1 MSQET
6 IDVSRVIDDARFNR
20 FHWMVLFWCA
30 LIIIFDGYDLVI
42 YGVVLPVLM
51 KEWAMTPL
59 QAGALGSYALFGMMA
74 GALLFGPLSDKIG
87 RKKSITICV
96 VLFSGFTV
104 LNGFARNPTEFG
116 VCRFIAGLGIG
127 GVMPNV
133 VALMSEYAPRKI
145 RSTLVAIMFSGYSVG
160 GMLSAGLGM
169 VLIPSH
175 GWQAVFYVAAVPLL
189 LLPLIMKFLP
199 ESVGFMIRQGR
210 IDEAQQVLSRVEPGY
225 RPAAGHMLTMPALKA
240 GGAPLLELFREGRA
254 LRTLMLWAAFFCC
267 LLMVYALNS
276 WLPKLMNQA
285 GYGLGSSL
293 SFLLVLN
300 FGAIFGAVGGG
311 WLGDRFNLPRV
322 LAVFFALAAGAIG
335 LLGFNSPAWLVY
347 TLIAVAGATTIGSQ
361 ILLYAC
367 GAQFYGLA
375 IRSTGLGWASGVG
388 RNGAIVGPVLGGALM
403 GIGVP
408 LSANFLAFALPGAI
422 ACLAMLAFAWGGS
435 RGGTSKAMGSRASEV
450 GSAGVAMRT

>member
-1 MSQET
+1 MT
-6 IDVSRVIDDARFNR
+6 RDIDASRLIDDARFNR

-51 KEWAMTPL
+51 KEWALTPL

-87 RKKSITICV
+87 RKKAITICV

-116 VCRFIAGLGIG
+116 LCRFIAGLGIG

-133 VALMSEYAPRKI
+133 VALMSEYAPKKI

-169 VLIPSH
+169 LLLPSH
-175 GWQAVFYVAAVPLL
+175 GWQAVFFVAGIPLL

-210 IDEAQQVLSRVEPGY
+210 IAEAQQVLSRVDPRH
-225 RPAAGHMLTMPALKA
+225 RPAPGQTLTMPALKA
-240 GGAPLLELFREGRA
+240 GGAPLLELFRDGRA
-254 LRTLMLWAAFFCC
+254 LRTMMLWTAFFCC

-322 LAVFFALAAGAIG
+322 LAIFFALAAVSIS
-335 LLGFNSPAWLVY
+335 LLGFNSPSWVLY

-375 IRSTGLGWASGVG
+375 IRSTGLGWASGIG
-388 RNGAIVGPVLGGALM
+388 RNGAIIGPVLGGALM
-403 GIGVP
+403 GMAVP
-408 LSANFLAFALPGAI
+408 LPVNFLAFALPGAL
-422 ACLAMLAFAWGGS
+422 ACAAMLVFVWTNGQAQRAAAPAPGL
-435 RGGTSKAMGSRASEV
+435 RGRVGT
-450 GSAGVAMRT
+450 VA

>member
-1 MSQET
+1 MT
-6 IDVSRVIDDARFNR
+6 RDIDVSRLIDDARFNR
-20 FHWMVLFWCA
+20 FHWRVLFWCA

-51 KEWAMTPL
+51 KEWALTPL

-87 RKKSITICV
+87 RKKAITICV

-104 LNGFARNPTEFG
+104 LNGLARNPTEFG
-116 VCRFIAGLGIG
+116 LCRFIAGLGIG

-133 VALMSEYAPRKI
+133 VALMSEYAPKKI

-175 GWQAVFYVAAVPLL
+175 GWQSVFYVAAVPLL
-189 LLPLIMKFLP
+189 LLPLIMSFLP

-210 IDEAQQVLSRVEPGY
+210 VAEAQQVLGRVEPSY
-225 RPAAGHMLTMPALKA
+225 RPQAGQTLTMPALKA
-240 GGAPLLELFREGRA
+240 GGAPLLELFRDGRA
-254 LRTLMLWAAFFCC
+254 LRTLMLWTAFFCC

-322 LAVFFALAAGAIG
+322 LVVFFALAAASIG
-335 LLGFNSPAWLVY
+335 LLGFNSPSWVLY
-347 TLIAVAGATTIGSQ
+347 SLIAVAGATTIGSQ

-375 IRSTGLGWASGVG
+375 IRSTGLGWASGIG
-388 RNGAIVGPVLGGALM
+388 RNGAIIGPVLGGALM
-403 GIGVP
+403 GMAVP
-408 LSANFLAFALPGAI
+408 LPVNFLAFALPGAV
-422 ACLAMLAFAWGGS
+422 ACLAMLVFVWTAGQAQRAPAPAGLGG
-435 RGGTSKAMGSRASEV
+435 RVGT
-450 GSAGVAMRT
+450 VA

>member
-1 MSQET
+1 MT
-6 IDVSRVIDDARFNR
+6 RDIDVSRLIDDARFNR

-51 KEWAMTPL
+51 KEWSLTPL
-59 QAGALGSYALFGMMA
+59 QAGALGSYALFGMMT
-74 GALLFGPLSDKIG
+74 GALLFGSLSDKIG
-87 RKKSITICV
+87 RKKAITICV
-96 VLFSGFTV
+96 VIFSGFTA
-104 LNGFARNPTEFG
+104 LNGLARNPTEFG
-116 VCRFIAGLGIG
+116 LCRFIAGLGIG

-169 VLIPSH
+169 VLLPSF
-175 GWQAVFYVAAVPLL
+175 GWQSVFFVAGIPLL
-189 LLPLIMKFLP
+189 LLPLIMRKLA
-199 ESVGFMIRQGR
+199 ESVGFLIRQGR
-210 IDEAQQVLSRVEPGY
+210 LEEAQQVLARVEPGY
-225 RPAAGHMLTMPALKA
+225 RAQAGQILTMPALQA
-240 GGAPLLELFREGRA
+240 GGAPLLALFREGRA
-254 LRTLMLWAAFFCC
+254 LRTLMLWLAFFCC

-311 WLGDRFNLPRV
+311 LLGDRFKLPRV
-322 LAVFFALAAGAIG
+322 LAIFFALSALSIG
-335 LLGFNSPAWLVY
+335 LLGFNSPSWVLY
-347 TLIAVAGATTIGSQ
+347 SLIAIAGATTIGSQ

-367 GAQFYGLA
+367 GAQFYGLS
-375 IRSTGLGWASGVG
+375 IRSTGLGWASGIG
-388 RNGAIVGPVLGGALM
+388 RNGAILGPMLGGALM
-403 GIGVP
+403 SAAVP
-408 LSANFLAFALPGAI
+408 LPMNFLAFALSGGV
-422 ACLAMLAFAWGGS
+422 ACLAMLAFVWADRTHS
-435 RGGTSKAMGSRASEV
+435 SSSKAGVSSTKPTPMSMANAS
-450 GSAGVAMRT
+450 

>member
-1 MSQET
+1 MSPQP
-6 IDVSRVIDDARFNR
+6 IDVSRVVDDARFNR

-51 KEWAMTPL
+51 KEWALTPL

-87 RKKSITICV
+87 RKKAITICV

-104 LNGFARNPTEFG
+104 LNGLARNPTEFG
-116 VCRFIAGLGIG
+116 LCRFIAGLGIG

-133 VALMSEYAPRKI
+133 VALMSEYAPKKI

-175 GWQAVFYVAAVPLL
+175 GWQSVFYVAAVPLL
-189 LLPLIMKFLP
+189 LLPLIMSFLP

-210 IDEAQQVLSRVEPGY
+210 VAEAQQVLGRVEPSY
-225 RPAAGHMLTMPALKA
+225 RPQAGQTLTMPALKA
-240 GGAPLLELFREGRA
+240 GGAPLLELFRDGRA
-254 LRTLMLWAAFFCC
+254 LRTLMLWTAFFCC

-322 LAVFFALAAGAIG
+322 LVVFFALAAASIG
-335 LLGFNSPAWLVY
+335 LLGFNSPSWVLY
-347 TLIAVAGATTIGSQ
+347 SLIAVAGATTIGSQ

-375 IRSTGLGWASGVG
+375 IRSTGLGWASGIG
-388 RNGAIVGPVLGGALM
+388 RNGAIIGPVLGGALM
-403 GIGVP
+403 GMAVP
-408 LSANFLAFALPGAI
+408 LPVNFLAFALPGAV
-422 ACLAMLAFAWGGS
+422 ACLAMLVFVWTAGQAQRAPAPAGLGG
-435 RGGTSKAMGSRASEV
+435 RVGT
-450 GSAGVAMRT
+450 VA

>member
-1 MSQET
+1 MSRET

-51 KEWAMTPL
+51 KEWALTPL

-74 GALLFGPLSDKIG
+74 GALVFGPLSDKIG
-87 RKKSITICV
+87 RKKAITICV

-104 LNGFARNPTEFG
+104 LNGLARNPTEFG
-116 VCRFIAGLGIG
+116 LCRFIAGLGIG

-169 VLIPSH
+169 LLLPSH
-175 GWQAVFYVAAVPLL
+175 GWQAVFFVAGIPLL

-210 IDEAQQVLSRVEPGY
+210 LDEAQQVLSRVEPGH
-225 RPAAGHMLTMPALKA
+225 RPQAGQTLTMPALKA
-240 GGAPLLELFREGRA
+240 GGAPLLELFRDGRA
-254 LRTLMLWAAFFCC
+254 LRTVMLWTAFFCC

-322 LAVFFALAAGAIG
+322 LAIFFALAAVSIG
-335 LLGFNSPAWLVY
+335 LLGFNSPSWVLY
-347 TLIAVAGATTIGSQ
+347 SLIAVAGATTIGSQ

-375 IRSTGLGWASGVG
+375 IRSTGLGWASGIG
-388 RNGAIVGPVLGGALM
+388 RNGAIIGPVLGGALM
-403 GIGVP
+403 GMAVP
-408 LSANFLAFALPGAI
+408 LPVNFLAFALPGAV
-422 ACLAMLAFAWGGS
+422 ACLAMLVFVWTAGQAQ
-435 RGGTSKAMGSRASEV
+435 RAPAPAT
-450 GSAGVAMRT
+450 AGLDGRVRTAA

>member
-1 MSQET
+1 MTRE
-6 IDVSRVIDDARFNR
+6 IDVSRLIDDARFNR

-51 KEWAMTPL
+51 KEWALTPL

-74 GALLFGPLSDKIG
+74 GALVFGPLSDKIG
-87 RKKSITICV
+87 RKKAITICV

-104 LNGFARNPTEFG
+104 LNGLARNPTEFG
-116 VCRFIAGLGIG
+116 ICRFIAGLGIG

-169 VLIPSH
+169 VLLPSH
-175 GWQAVFYVAAVPLL
+175 GWQSVFYVAGVPLL
-189 LLPLIMKFLP
+189 LLPVIMKFLP
-199 ESVGFMIRQGR
+199 ESVGFLIRQGR
-210 IDEAQQVLSRVEPGY
+210 IDEAQAMLVRVEPSH
-225 RPAAGHMLTMPALKA
+225 RPQADQPLTMPALKTDR
-240 GGAPLLELFREGRA
+240 APLLELFREGRA
-254 LRTLMLWAAFFCC
+254 LRTLMLWSAFFCC

-276 WLPKLMNQA
+276 WLPKLMTKA

-311 WLGDRFNLPRV
+311 WLGDRLNLPRV
-322 LAVFFALAAGAIG
+322 LAVFFALSAVSIG
-335 LLGFNSPAWLVY
+335 LLGFNSPSWVLY
-347 TLIAVAGATTIGSQ
+347 SLIAVAGATTIGSQ

-375 IRSTGLGWASGVG
+375 IRSTGLGWASGIG
-388 RNGAIVGPVLGGALM
+388 RNGAILGPVLGGALM
-403 GIGVP
+403 GMAVP
-408 LSANFLAFALPGAI
+408 LPVNFLAFALAGAV
-422 ACLAMLAFAWGGS
+422 AAVAMAVFAWADRAGAAAREARWAPTAAL
-435 RGGTSKAMGSRASEV
+435 RGAR
-450 GSAGVAMRT
+450 

>member
-1 MSQET
+1 MQT
-6 IDVSRVIDDARFNR
+6 VDANKLIDNAKFNP

-51 KEWAMTPL
+51 KEWNLSPL
-59 QAGALGSYALFGMMA
+59 EAGALGSYALFGMMA
-74 GALLFGPLSDKIG
+74 GAVIFGPLSDKIG
-87 RKKSITICV
+87 RKKAITMCV

-133 VALMSEYAPRKI
+133 VALMSEYAPKKI

-169 VLIPSH
+169 VMMPAY
-175 GWQAVFYVAAVPLL
+175 GWQSVFYVAGIPLL
-189 LLPLIMKFLP
+189 LLPLIIRQLP
-199 ESVGFMIRQGR
+199 ESVGFMIREGR
-210 IDEAQQVLSRVEPGY
+210 QAEAAAVLGRVQPGFTLNAGEQLSM
-225 RPAAGHMLTMPALKA
+225 AAAKA
-240 GGAPLLELFREGRA
+240 PGASLLQLFRDGRA
-254 LRTLMLWAAFFCC
+254 LRTVMLWVAFFCC
-267 LLMVYALNS
+267 LLMVYALAS
-276 WLPKLMNQA
+276 WLPKLMTKA

-311 WLGDRFNLPRV
+311 WLGDRLNLPRV
-322 LAVFFALAAGAIG
+322 LMAFFAIAAVSIS
-335 LLGFNSPAWLVY
+335 LLGFNSPTGVLY
-347 TLIAVAGATTIGSQ
+347 TLIAIAGATTIGSQ
-361 ILLYAC
+361 ILLYAL
-367 GAQFYGLA
+367 GAQFYDMA

-388 RNGAIVGPVLGGALM
+388 RNGAVVGPLLGGALM
-403 GIGVP
+403 AAELP
-408 LSANFLAFALPGAI
+408 LPANFLAFAIPGAI
-422 ACLAMLAFAWGGS
+422 ACV
-435 RGGTSKAMGSRASEV
+435 AMGVFAMARVGAPQAGQAPSLAKSAS
-450 GSAGVAMRT
+450 